1 MTRYH
6 AAMNLHEAKVLI
18 TGGGTGIGYE
28 TAKVLRAEGA
38 AVAICGRRE
47 DVLAAAAEELGATA
61 IQADVSR
68 EEDVAR
74 LVAEAERALGGLNV
88 LVNNAAFAYRAPLVE
103 IDVERFR
110 EVHATNVVGAMLVA
124 RECARRFVAQGGGNV
139 VNVASTAA
147 GKGYPG
153 GSAYASSKFA
163 LGGLTECWRA
173 ELRPHGVRVMQVNPS
188 EVQTPFGGRDTS
200 VENPSKLRAAE
211 VAHVIRAMLAMDD
224 RGFITDATIFA
235 TNPR

>member
-1 MTRYH
+1 MK
-6 AAMNLHEAKVLI
+6 LDEAKVLI

-38 AVAICGRRE
+38 RVAICGRRA
-47 DVLAAAAEELGATA
+47 DVLAQAAEELGATA
-61 IQADVSR
+61 IQADVAV
-68 EEDVAR
+68 EADVVR
-74 LVAEAERALGGLNV
+74 LVAEAEEALGGLNV

-124 RECARRFVAQGGGNV
+124 RECAKRFVAQDGGNI
-139 VNVASTAA
+139 VNVASTAG

-153 GSAYASSKFA
+153 GSTYASSKFA
-163 LGGLTECWRA
+163 LSGLTECWRA
-173 ELRPHGVRVMQVNPS
+173 ELRPHNVRVMQVNPS
-188 EVQTPFGGRDTS
+188 EVLTPFGGRDMS
-200 VENPSKLRAAE
+200 QELNPTKLRASE

-224 RGFITDATIFA
+224 RGFVTDATIFA